1 MSNEKSREFEF
12 FEKARIEHKVTD
24 LYYSLNFELTKV
36 SDSKASTLVVISGQ
50 SILITAFLLANV
62 IGETGVLSIV
72 LGFSISVVFN
82 VAAIF
87 LALSALRPRTFKEG
101 SSALQP
107 LYSEITSRARDE
119 FVEEFL
125 KLHYLSKEENDKHYA
140 ELIYEVA
147 SILQKKMYR
156 VSWGTRLFF
165 VGVGVLAISIFVLVI
180 QLFIFAP

>member
-1 MSNEKSREFEF
+1 MSKDNPREFEF
-12 FEKARIEHKVTD
+12 FEKTRFEHKVSD

-36 SDSKASTLVVISGQ
+36 SDSKASTLVIISGQ
-50 SILITAFLLANV
+50 SILITAFLLANI
-62 IGETGVLSIV
+62 IGEAGVLPIV

-82 VAAIF
+82 VGTIF

-107 LYSEITSRARDE
+107 LYSNITSHARED

-125 KLHYLSKEENDKHYA
+125 KLHYLPKEENDKQYA

-147 SILQKKMYR
+147 SILQKKMNR

-165 VGVGVLAISIFVLVI
+165 VGVGILAVSIFVLVI
-180 QLFIFAP
+180 QLFIFSP